1 MYADAIF
8 WEWFMLIRPDVLVKH
23 TLVLN
28 GSCEVAGRPYLT
40 KGISLSMIAARQLA
54 ARIVIPAIAAC

>member
-1 MYADAIF
+1 
-8 WEWFMLIRPDVLVKH
+8 MLILLDLLVRH

-28 GSCEVAGRPYLT
+28 GSCEVAGNPYLT
-40 KGISLSMIAARQLA
+40 KGISLSMVAARQLA